1 MSYNT
6 YRFKYILITLLYLKP
21 FMKKTIFSLLA
32 LSVSFTGLKAAS
44 PAPKPN
50 VDILVVNVGEVYNSY
65 YRAQEGQE
73 KLQAVIDAAQKEL
86 NAMLESGTALAK
98 EVEDM
103 QVKLNNPSLSE
114 DAKKDLQNQLKTK
127 IADLQAKEAEVNQ
140 FRQDKQGQF
149 NERRQSMLNLYLGE
163 IGDAATKIAKARGAK
178 YILNANAVLYT
189 APEANATEEVITAL
203 NAEKPKTETPA
214 KSSK

>member
-1 MSYNT
+1 
-6 YRFKYILITLLYLKP
+6 
-21 FMKKTIFSLLA
+21 MKRIIFPLLA
-32 LSVSFTGLKAAS
+32 LSASFVGLKAAS
-44 PAPKPN
+44 PANKPN
-50 VDILVVNVGEVYNSY
+50 MDLLVVNVGEVYNSY

-73 KLQAVIDAAQKEL
+73 KLQAIIDAAQKEL
-86 NAMLESGTALAK
+86 NAMIESGTALAK

-103 QVKLNNPSLSE
+103 QAKLNSPSLSE

-127 IADLQAKEAEVNQ
+127 IADLQTKEAEVNQ

-163 IGDAATKIAKARGAK
+163 IGDAATKIAKAHGAK

-203 NAEKPKTETPA
+203 NADKPKAEAPA
-214 KSSK
+214 KPSK

>member
-1 MSYNT
+1 
-6 YRFKYILITLLYLKP
+6 
-21 FMKKTIFSLLA
+21 MKRIIFPVLAFTASL
-32 LSVSFTGLKAAS
+32 VGLNAAS

-73 KLQAVIDAAQKEL
+73 KLQAIIDAAQKEL
-86 NAMLESGTALAK
+86 NTMIESGTALAK

-103 QVKLNNPSLSE
+103 QAKLNSPSLSE
-114 DAKKDLQNQLKTK
+114 DAKKDLQNQLKSK

-140 FRQDKQGQF
+140 FRQDKQNQF

-163 IGDAATKIAKARGAK
+163 IGDAANKIAKARGAK

-189 APEANATEEVITAL
+189 APEANATEEVITTL
-203 NAEKPKTETPA
+203 NADKPKAEATPA
-214 KSSK
+214 KASK

>member
-6 YRFKYILITLLYLKP
+6 YRFKYIRITLFYTKP
-21 FMKKTIFSLLA
+21 FMKKIIFSLLA
-32 LSVSFTGLKAAS
+32 LSTAFTGLEAAS

-73 KLQAVIDAAQKEL
+73 KLQAIIDAAQKEL
-86 NAMLESGTALAK
+86 NAMIESGTALAK

-103 QVKLNNPSLSE
+103 QTKLNNPSLSE

-203 NAEKPKTETPA
+203 NADKPKIETPA